1 MRRTAAILF
10 LLSILCTHVRA
21 ADITVA
27 QDGSGDFRTV
37 QEAINACPDYEHSR
51 ITTILIKRFESMAS

>member
-27 QDGSGDFRTV
+27 QDGSGDFLTV
-37 QEAINACPDYEHSR
+37 QEAINA
-51 ITTILIKRFESMAS
+51 